1 MASISSPAPSPPA
14 RVLPI
19 VLPPPRR
26 AGGPSL
32 LEALAQRHSSRE
44 YSPRPLSL
52 ETIGELCWAAFGINR
67 DSGERTVPYWR
78 HVLVMDLYLARA
90 DGVWRYDAEAHRL
103 EPYLTADL
111 RAGTGRQDFVAVAPL
126 NLIYVAHGD
135 RMVDI
140 SAEDRRLYASVD
152 AAFMGQNVYLYC
164 ATAGLGTVFRGAVDY
179 VNLDRKLAL
188 PPQSFVTFAQT
199 VGYPLGC

>member
-1 MASISSPAPSPPA
+1 MASAPLSHLEQSRVSPIALPAP
-14 RVLPI
+14 RQV
-19 VLPPPRR
+19 
-26 AGGPSL
+26 GGASL
-32 LEALAQRHSSRE
+32 FEAFERRHSTRE
-44 YSPRPLSL
+44 YSSQPLSL
-52 ETIGELCWAAFGINR
+52 EITSEICWAAFGINR
-67 DSGERTVPYWR
+67 ASGERTVPYWR

-90 DGVWRYDAEAHRL
+90 DGVWRYNAEAHRL
-103 EPYLTADL
+103 EHCLAVDL
-111 RAGTGRQDFVAVAPL
+111 RASTGRQEFVATAPL

-140 SAEDRRLYASVD
+140 CEDDRRLYASVD

-179 VNLDRKLAL
+179 VNLDRQLDL
-188 PPQSFVTFAQT
+188 PRQSFVTFAQT